1 MVVDLHKQ
9 VLAGQNPLHKD
20 SKHRQGKALV
30 FPCLSYCH
38 RMAYRRCQYHHSA
51 PMPANAFPRTGRA
64 FYPEAPHCLGKPM
77 GIGTLPWELHTLY
90 KDPAQ
95 SPNLCPMEGDEMTV
109 QQYYAAIGADYNEVI
124 RRLGNEDRIR
134 RFLLKFP
141 ADQSFSILCH
151 SLAENQYEE
160 AFRAAHSL
168 KGISMNLG
176 LTPLAESSSAVTEA
190 LRAGPP
196 SEDIGPLFA
205 QLEGDYNTILA
216 AIQGLSQA

>member
-1 MVVDLHKQ
+1 
-9 VLAGQNPLHKD
+9 
-20 SKHRQGKALV
+20 
-30 FPCLSYCH
+30 
-38 RMAYRRCQYHHSA
+38 
-51 PMPANAFPRTGRA
+51 
-64 FYPEAPHCLGKPM
+64 M

-176 LTPLAESSSAVTEA
+176 LTPLQSPAAQSPKRSAPG
-190 LRAGPP
+190 LPP
-196 SEDIGPLFA
+196 RISARCSPNWKAITTPFSPQFRDCPKPRGR
-205 QLEGDYNTILA
+205 TIEEV
-216 AIQGLSQA
+216 

>member
-1 MVVDLHKQ
+1 
-9 VLAGQNPLHKD
+9 
-20 SKHRQGKALV
+20 
-30 FPCLSYCH
+30 
-38 RMAYRRCQYHHSA
+38 
-51 PMPANAFPRTGRA
+51 
-64 FYPEAPHCLGKPM
+64 M

-95 SPNLCPMEGDEMTV
+95 TPNLCPMEGDEMTV

-141 ADQSFSILCH
+141 ADQSFSTLCH